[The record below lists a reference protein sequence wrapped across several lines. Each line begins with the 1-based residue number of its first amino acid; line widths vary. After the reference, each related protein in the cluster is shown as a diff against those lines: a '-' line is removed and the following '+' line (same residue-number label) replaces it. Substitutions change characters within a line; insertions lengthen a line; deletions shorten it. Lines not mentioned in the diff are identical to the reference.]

1 MAAQRLAQVEALVES
16 RLELL
21 KLLRRVHSAEAGDPV
36 YWADSVLLSQRD
48 LREFYKTP
56 EATTRFR
63 SLVALGV
70 SFGTIMPLPSGELT
84 IHASNQLLSEFD
96 VMYSSGAA
104 SVVTDIKTL
113 VSRSHEFPESVWDVV
128 SRDPFASRLPSPARV
143 HVNKRAYQ
151 HAVNPKLN
159 GPVDPIEVAISLC
172 DLLGHLYRKFLDPCT
187 QEVTAF
193 NAVVRI
199 DRRVKALVFSPLSQD
214 LTKLALKTIAAA
226 VPTSLPATT

>member
-1 MAAQRLAQVEALVES
+1 MCS
-16 RLELL
+16 RLM
-21 KLLRRVHSAEAGDPV
+21 RSA
-36 YWADSVLLSQRD
+36 Y
-48 LREFYKTP
+48 
-56 EATTRFR
+56 
-63 SLVALGV
+63 GV
-70 SFGTIMPLPSGELT
+70 
-84 IHASNQLLSEFD
+84 Q
-96 VMYSSGAA
+96 
-104 SVVTDIKTL
+104 KTL

-151 HAVNPKLN
+151 HAVNPKLVSSAAGGAAVAMLTSCLQN

-199 DRRVKALVFSPLSQD
+199 DRRVKVCV
-214 LTKLALKTIAAA
+214 AARL
-226 VPTSLPATT
+226 LP